1 MAKKYFLV
9 HLDDLPETWR
19 DGHST
24 PLTMHNS
31 KVWFAICGCEESD
44 YDAVITPLKAS
55 KPIEDIVDEDTA
67 VTASR
72 CWADV
77 REKRSLYQGD
87 SDVDRYADGT
97 SGKIKIEITDDMR
110 SKTLTV
116 MKQSAK
122 MLVQLAIDSGDSDP
136 YNSSLL
142 TDIENSATITQINII
157 YENFLGAELPRKD
170 ATDLNLYESD
180 GITRKFTTTR
190 NKPSFL

>member
-1 MAKKYFLV
+1 MAIKYFSV
-9 HLDDLPETWR
+9 HLDDLPESWR

-44 YDAVITPLKAS
+44 YDAVIEPLKAS
-55 KPIEDIVDEDTA
+55 KPITDIVDEDTA
-67 VTASR
+67 ITASN
-72 CWADV
+72 CWGDV
-77 REKRSLYQGD
+77 REKRSEWNTDSKGD
-87 SDVDRYADGT
+87 SV
-97 SGKIKIEITDDMR
+97 KEKVEITDSMR
-110 SKTLTV
+110 AKTLIV
-116 MKQSAK
+116 MKQHAK
-122 MLVQLAIDSGDSDP
+122 MLVQKAIDDGDGDP

-180 GITRKFTTTR
+180 GITRKFAAKR